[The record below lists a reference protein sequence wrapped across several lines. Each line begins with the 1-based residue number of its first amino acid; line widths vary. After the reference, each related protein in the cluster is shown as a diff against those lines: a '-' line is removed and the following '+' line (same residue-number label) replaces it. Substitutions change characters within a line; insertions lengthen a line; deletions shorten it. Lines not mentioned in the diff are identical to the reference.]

1 VLDAAAPLSVRIA
14 ATRTGLP
21 LALRDI
27 CIAFA
32 ETGRAPRVVLDV
44 PALDIAGGA
53 QVAICGPS
61 GSGKTTL
68 LNVLAGIEHSQR
80 GTVHWGAV
88 DVGAMS
94 SSAAD
99 CWRRETLGLVFQ
111 QFHLF
116 PGMSA
121 LDNVLLPLRFDRF
134 AIASA
139 DVEHAC
145 DLLDRVAVAQH
156 ARIERLSRGEMQ
168 RVAVA
173 RALVKSPAIVLA
185 DEPTASL
192 DRDTAVIVA
201 DLLCRL
207 CREQHAT
214 LVVVTHDAILAG
226 RLDRQFAL
234 GASHATP
241 AADITASVS

>member
-1 VLDAAAPLSVRIA
+1 M
-14 ATRTGLP
+14 P
-21 LALRDI
+21 LALRDVRV
-27 CIAFA
+27 AFV
-32 ETGRAPRVVLDV
+32 EERKDPRVVLDV
-44 PALDIAGGA
+44 PALDIAGGE
-53 QVAICGPS
+53 QMAICGPS

-68 LNVLAGIEHSQR
+68 LNVLAGIELARR
-80 GTVHWGAV
+80 GTVRWGGV
-88 DVGAMS
+88 QVEAMS
-94 SSAAD
+94 PRD
-99 CWRRETLGLVFQ
+99 GDRWRRETLGLVFQ

-134 AIASA
+134 AVGRTDHERGRELLERVGVSA
-139 DVEHAC
+139 DA
-145 DLLDRVAVAQH
+145 RV
-156 ARIERLSRGEMQ
+156 ERLSRGEMQ

-192 DRDTAVIVA
+192 DRDTAGLVA

-214 LVVVTHDAILAG
+214 LVVVTHDAALAE

-234 GASHATP
+234 GAP
-241 AADITASVS
+241 RAARTVDIAASTS